1 MLASA
6 VRSAG
11 LEPVLDEVFSI
22 HPLMVFKTS
31 PETYR
36 MVTDYW
42 HIERH
47 AVSFQSSNRWDIAGA
62 TASASIAPG
71 STARGSRMNMPI
83 LPQQG
88 IERPERSA

>member
-11 LEPVLDEVFSI
+11 LESVLDEVFSI

-47 AVSFQSSNRWDIAGA
+47 AVSFQSSNRWDIAAA
-62 TASASIAPG
+62 TAFGFDCASITRTGPPDEYADLSP
-71 STARGSRMNMPI
+71 SPI
-83 LPQQG
+83 L
-88 IERPERSA
+88 